1 LEFLCLLLQ
10 LHLIAITAKALL
22 NATGAVASANRI
34 TYGAWRIHA
43 ALLKDLK
50 MLVGIHW
57 INTGTTAVV
66 LGDPFTPIS
75 LSQPSTISYPY

>member
-1 LEFLCLLLQ
+1 M
-10 LHLIAITAKALL
+10 
-22 NATGAVASANRI
+22 
-34 TYGAWRIHA
+34 
-43 ALLKDLK
+43 LKDLK

-75 LSQPSTISYPY
+75 LSQPSTTSYPY